1 MSCMFLMHYKIQQF
15 SISICLLGPMIPGYV
30 RPIVRVWY
38 GLSVQFRLQKKD
50 RRGLIGY
57 IFCNVQRRKIIHA
70 CLVAEGPEEISWNGA
85 MSPPTVVELDSSVN
99 NSILP
104 RCLNTGTMAV
114 FQLKVEL

>member
-70 CLVAEGPEEISWNGA
+70 CLVCEVKGKPAEGPVEISWNGA
-85 MSPPTVVELDSSVN
+85 MSPPTVVELDIVL
-99 NSILP
+99 SI
-104 RCLNTGTMAV
+104 T
-114 FQLKVEL
+114 